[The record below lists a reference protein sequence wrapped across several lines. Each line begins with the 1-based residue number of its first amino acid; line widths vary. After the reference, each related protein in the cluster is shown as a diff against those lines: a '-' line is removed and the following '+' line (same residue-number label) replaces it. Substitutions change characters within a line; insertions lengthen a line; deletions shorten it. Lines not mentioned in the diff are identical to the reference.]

1 MNEEQTE
8 PFLDQIMVIQNAHR
22 AQRDEDSAAI
32 ELLEHTN
39 RVLKSEI
46 SSRVTSNNGDDAFF
60 CDTESKISILQESL
74 TLSEERTQQAER
86 SLLFLTAK
94 LGMRDDDLIIANNG
108 IAKNRKEIR
117 ALKAK
122 IAVLNTDLEYARI
135 TMDQNLSKINSYE
148 KDVTSLNEV
157 VSNQKKLHSESES
170 KLYNLSENLLLAKMK
185 VELMIKV
192 IRAEIK
198 FMSLLLQD
206 SKNIDFD
213 ILSHELELLNGLAGT
228 GSDEISVII
237 CDFNIQNNKMFVNM
251 REKKD
256 NLNEINRLNKSIASE
271 DESTHALE
279 LNDTLKERTYI
290 RNNTLTYISIIAFF

>member
-1 MNEEQTE
+1 MEKNLQEEQTE

-32 ELLEHTN
+32 EQLEHTN

-46 SSRVTSNNGDDAFF
+46 SSRVTSNNGEDAFF
-60 CDTESKISILQESL
+60 CDAESKISILQESL
-74 TLSEERTQQAER
+74 TLSEERTKQAES

-108 IAKNRKEIR
+108 IAKNRKDIR

-122 IAVLNTDLEYARI
+122 MAVLNTDLEYARI
-135 TMDQNLSKINSYE
+135 TMDQNLNKLNAYE
-148 KDVTSLNEV
+148 KDITSLNEV
-157 VSNQKKLHSESES
+157 VSNQKKLHFESES
-170 KLYNLSENLLLAKMK
+170 KVYNLSENLLLAEMK

-256 NLNEINRLNKSIASE
+256 NLNEIDRLNKSIASE
-271 DESTHALE
+271 DESTHALGMNE
-279 LNDTLKERTYI
+279 VLKEQEMGGKG
-290 RNNTLTYISIIAFF
+290 